1 MTAQTSRT
9 TQHHK
14 RMLKQKQ
21 TNSVLND
28 TVLNIQDNS
37 KGPVVNLGLKEVLNE
52 VFGFIRVGGDFN

>member
-1 MTAQTSRT
+1 
-9 TQHHK
+9 
-14 RMLKQKQ
+14 MLKQKQ